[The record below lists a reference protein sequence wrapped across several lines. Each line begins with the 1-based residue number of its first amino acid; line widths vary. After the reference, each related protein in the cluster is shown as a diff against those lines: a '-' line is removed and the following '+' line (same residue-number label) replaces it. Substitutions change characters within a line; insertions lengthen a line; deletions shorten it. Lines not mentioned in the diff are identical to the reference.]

1 MEAKK
6 DIRKRV
12 LDIRNSLSK
21 RDWEEKSHI
30 IIEKV
35 TSHPIFLEA
44 EEIYCYI
51 NFRSEVNTRNLI
63 EQSWK
68 MNKKVAVPKI
78 ENQEMKFYYISSW
91 EDVSSGYWGILEPH
105 TNQIANGTSGCM
117 IMPGAVFDK
126 ARNRIGYG
134 GGYYDKY
141 LKIHPSFKTIAIA
154 FELQI
159 ENQIPCEEHDILP
172 QLIVTE
178 EKTYA

>member
-51 NFRSEVNTRNLI
+51 NFRSEVNTRNII

-78 ENQEMKFYYISSW
+78 ENQEMKFLFANNVHYISFLAI
-91 EDVSSGYWGILEPH
+91 DEPFP
-105 TNQIANGTSGCM
+105 N
-117 IMPGAVFDK
+117 
-126 ARNRIGYG
+126 
-134 GGYYDKY
+134 
-141 LKIHPSFKTIAIA
+141 IH
-154 FELQI
+154 
-159 ENQIPCEEHDILP
+159 
-172 QLIVTE
+172 
-178 EKTYA
+178 Y